1 MVTSTGMVEYFGIER
16 HIVNLKWLKNAERTI
31 SWVAGLGSFPE
42 NPFHND
48 NQDAWGGWGR
58 RMRFILCMKGNFIL
72 YRTEYDNEYGRA
84 LEVIRIRDEFLSAV
98 SVPRLESEASISVL
112 HDLQGRRLTAEPQH
126 GVFIK
131 GGRKVMR

>member
-1 MVTSTGMVEYFGIER
+1 MVEYFGIEH

-31 SWVAGLGSFPE
+31 SFPE

-58 RMRFILCMKGNFIL
+58 RMRFILCMKSDFIL

-112 HDLQGRRLTAEPQH
+112 HDL
-126 GVFIK
+126 
-131 GGRKVMR
+131 